1 MRTAVSEN
9 TIPNSVS
16 DSADVPVA
24 LHSSRGELVKCTL
37 CIYTHTLSYT
47 FTGGK
52 KVTPSSVSD
61 SADVPVLHSS
71 RGELVKCTLCIYTHT
86 LSYTFTGGKKVP
98 LVQSRTVLMSQFFTR
113 QEVS

>member
-1 MRTAVSEN
+1 MSLFFTRQEVSLYN
-9 TIPNSVS
+9 VLCAYSHTLSYTFTGKKVTPSSVS

-24 LHSSRGELVKCTL
+24 LRSSRGELVKFTL

-61 SADVPVLHSS
+61 SADVPVLH
-71 RGELVKCTLCIYTHT
+71 
-86 LSYTFTGGKKVP
+86 
-98 LVQSRTVLMSQFFTR
+98 
-113 QEVS
+113 